1 MTLLKE
7 VVLTDSIEINAS
19 SEKVFKFITGLV
31 DDESYRAW
39 HQEDHVALRWL
50 QGQPWAKGSVVYAEE
65 YIHGKLH
72 KLKFAVT
79 KVVPNKKIEY
89 VPVSRFLRRYFP
101 KNVFAIEQKEESC
114 LFTASGTYRV
124 GWLAKTFFSKA
135 VEKALSSIKKHMEEE
150 GKNLKKILESK

>member
-1 MTLLKE
+1 MALLE
-7 VVLTDSIEINAS
+7 DVVLTDSIEINKS
-19 SEKVFKFITGLV
+19 SEKVFNFITGLV

-50 QGQPWAKGSVVYAEE
+50 QGQPWTKGSVVYAEE

-72 KLKFAVT
+72 KLKFTVT

-101 KNVFAIEQKEESC
+101 KNVFTIEKKENLAYSLHQE
-114 LFTASGTYRV
+114 LTELV
-124 GWLAKTFFSKA
+124 GLPKPSLAK
-135 VEKALSSIKKHMEEE
+135 LLIKPYQV
-150 GKNLKKILESK
+150 LKST